1 MFISLVEGANIIF
14 AGHYSGL
21 CYHTDGKSHQ
31 SINDMSVFSSL
42 HPKLFCVDP
51 PTPFLAELMLEKV
64 IENNVAAYFRL
75 RRTPVPRLHTYI
87 DTTFEKLYGLQNQ
100 SRENLLKSISWNKL
114 FSPILLS
121 PSMEENSGVLA
132 NDAGDNTATEIAFV
146 SSGTVGT
153 ELSIDCITKGKSFY
167 GCKLALVTLI
177 RGHIERDQQVLKFW
191 KKFFFEVHKHLKYV
205 IVIEDDVGALYNYVC
220 KVYSSLSCNGNCN
233 INILS
238 KNISKAGPSQR
249 TLESCKSQFGFT
261 IEEVE
266 KQLSLAKT
274 SVS

>member
-1 MFISLVEGANIIF
+1 M
-14 AGHYSGL
+14 
-21 CYHTDGKSHQ
+21 
-31 SINDMSVFSSL
+31 
-42 HPKLFCVDP
+42 
-51 PTPFLAELMLEKV
+51 

-87 DTTFEKLYGLQNQ
+87 DTTFEKLYGLQNPIT
-100 SRENLLKSISWNKL
+100 RKLLKSISWNKL

-153 ELSIDCITKGKSFY
+153 ELAIDCITKGKSFY

-191 KKFFFEVHKHLKYV
+191 KRFFR
-205 IVIEDDVGALYNYVC
+205 GAQTF
-220 KVYSSLSCNGNCN
+220 KVRDCY
-233 INILS
+233 
-238 KNISKAGPSQR
+238 R
-249 TLESCKSQFGFT
+249 R
-261 IEEVE
+261 
-266 KQLSLAKT
+266 
-274 SVS
+274 